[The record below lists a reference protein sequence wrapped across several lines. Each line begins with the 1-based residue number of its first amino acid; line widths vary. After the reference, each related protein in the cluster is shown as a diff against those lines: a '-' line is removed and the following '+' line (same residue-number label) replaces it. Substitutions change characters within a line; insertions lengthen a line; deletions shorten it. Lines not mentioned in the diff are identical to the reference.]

1 MNGIKGIELLEKI
14 LEIDRRLV
22 ARDEKMQIDLININK
37 WPNLVSCREL
47 LLFVY

>member
-22 ARDEKMQIDLININK
+22 ARDEKMQIDLINIK
-37 WPNLVSCREL
+37 WPNLISCREL